1 MQGTVCIGGFYALT
15 ESRVFNRKIKRS
27 QPAAAPTFRT
37 RFNVGA
43 AAGSGRV
50 RTIFSFL
57 MKFYLESLPSFLGK
71 MPLNVE
77 YS

>member
-1 MQGTVCIGGFYALT
+1 M
-15 ESRVFNRKIKRS
+15 EKSKDR
-27 QPAAAPTFRT
+27 
-37 RFNVGA
+37 
-43 AAGSGRV
+43 
-50 RTIFSFL
+50 